1 MTFKVILSQNLLY
14 NGGFEDGDHYGDN
27 IEGKMLLTGRLDHWI
42 SDCSNCD
49 QFNAAPY
56 HHSPDWFDIR
66 FGYCQQ
72 PFEGYRLLGMDRY
85 ELIEQKINADFIKN
99 DILYCKFQLFK
110 GSWNPGNFPK
120 YYEGMQ
126 LKVYL
131 ANERMQY
138 IPYNVESDFCV
149 HKDQIG
155 QDIICIKTIDLNS
168 SEIEVDEWNKISFFF
183 EAPDPSYN
191 WFAIEVVRPNAICGH
206 DGLTYI
212 YLDDVQLMHYCNHP
226 CMTDFAPI
234 EILSGIPN
242 VCYVNMNPGVWNV
255 KVKNA
260 QRITLIVFDLYG
272 GEHIFSD
279 FDVNGLLDDQWGYD
293 YYTFIWNG
301 YETDFSPFPQDE
313 YTFKLNISNCNETQS
328 YEGRIMVFPNGE
340 PIVVPELNQM
350 EFDNDDCCIPNL
362 FLSNIVDVSNYYL
375 VSNSIITGGQYF
387 NIPQNGHVTFDAG
400 EEIIIGPGFHAYSG
414 SDFTAKICGCNSDS
428 RSYSVQ
434 NSTIED
440 NSAVVF
446 KLSDFSSTVSPVNDS
461 IDVRI
466 NIYPNPTN
474 DFLYV
479 SSNSLLMQVEI
490 MSTIGSVL
498 IYNKEM
504 EHNNKIDV
512 SNLEPGVYLSRLTT
526 VSGIVVNKQFVKY

>member
-1 MTFKVILSQNLLY
+1 
-14 NGGFEDGDHYGDN
+14 
-27 IEGKMLLTGRLDHWI
+27 
-42 SDCSNCD
+42 
-49 QFNAAPY
+49 
-56 HHSPDWFDIR
+56 
-66 FGYCQQ
+66 
-72 PFEGYRLLGMDRY
+72 
-85 ELIEQKINADFIKN
+85 
-99 DILYCKFQLFK
+99 
-110 GSWNPGNFPK
+110 
-120 YYEGMQ
+120 
-126 LKVYL
+126 
-131 ANERMQY
+131 
-138 IPYNVESDFCV
+138 
-149 HKDQIG
+149 
-155 QDIICIKTIDLNS
+155 
-168 SEIEVDEWNKISFFF
+168 
-183 EAPDPSYN
+183 
-191 WFAIEVVRPNAICGH
+191 
-206 DGLTYI
+206 
-212 YLDDVQLMHYCNHP
+212 
-226 CMTDFAPI
+226 
-234 EILSGIPN
+234 
-242 VCYVNMNPGVWNV
+242 MNPGVWNV